1 MCKDCGCQEALHHQH
16 HHHGDHDHH
25 HHDHHHDHHHH
36 HEMQSTAHHDL
47 AGKILAANDHLAAH
61 NREWFNEY
69 HQCCFNLMS
78 SPGSGK
84 TLLLEKTLTWFKEN
98 QNGQKVKILVGDQQT
113 DRDALRLKQ
122 ASYPLAPI
130 KQINTPE
137 ACHLDAAMINR
148 ELTTFIGTD
157 PAIVIL
163 ENVGNLV
170 CPAAF
175 DLGQNSR
182 VALLSVTEGED
193 KPIKYPTLFMQAD
206 LIILTKIDLAAAV
219 DWQRQDAY
227 RFLRQVNPWAPIIEV
242 SSKTGQGLNLWIDFL
257 LQRPIEIKDPVFN

>member
-1 MCKDCGCQEALHHQH
+1 MCKDCGCQEALHHH
-16 HHHGDHDHH
+16 HAHDHG
-25 HHDHHHDHHHH
+25 HDHHHH
-36 HEMQSTAHHDL
+36 HDHEPAINIDL
-47 AGKILAANDHLAAH
+47 AGKILAANDHMAAH
-61 NREWFNEY
+61 NRMWFSE
-69 HQCCFNLMS
+69 HQQPCFNLMS

-84 TLLLEKTLTWFKEN
+84 TLLLEKTLTWFKEHEP
-98 QNGQKVKILVGDQQT
+98 QQKIKILVGDQQT

-122 ASYPLAPI
+122 ASYSQAAI

-137 ACHLDAAMINR
+137 ACHLDALMINR
-148 ELTTFIGTD
+148 ELENFIGTD
-157 PAIVIL
+157 QAIIIL

-175 DLGQNSR
+175 DLGQNAR

-206 LIILTKIDLAAAV
+206 LIVLTKIDLAAAV
-219 DWQRQDAY
+219 DWKRPEAY

-242 SSKTGQGLNLWIDFL
+242 SSKTGQGLDQWFAFL
-257 LQRPIEIKDPVFN
+257 KQRSLQVKDPVFN

>member
-16 HHHGDHDHH
+16 HDHHHDYHHEHHHH
-25 HHDHHHDHHHH
+25 HHDHDDASLA
-36 HEMQSTAHHDL
+36 QVDL

-61 NREWFNEY
+61 NREWFSE
-69 HQCCFNLMS
+69 HQQPCFNLMS

-84 TLLLEKTLTWFKEN
+84 TLLLEKTLAWFK
-98 QNGQKVKILVGDQQT
+98 QHQAKQKIKILVGDQQT

-122 ASYPLAPI
+122 ASYAAAQI

-137 ACHLDAAMINR
+137 ACHLDAMMINR
-148 ELTTFIGTD
+148 ELESFIGTE

-175 DLGQNSR
+175 DLGQSSR
-182 VALLSVTEGED
+182 IALLSVTEGED

-219 DWQRQDAY
+219 EWRRKEAY
-227 RFLRQVNPWAPIIEV
+227 QYLRQVNPWATILET
-242 SSKTGQGLNLWIDFL
+242 SSKTGVGLEQWIKFL
-257 LQRPIEIKDPVFN
+257 QEGKLEQADPPFN